1 MAEEAEKKPKET
13 IKITVNNKSVAV
25 PDKKITGYEIKQA
38 AIAQGVSIELD
49 FQLALV
55 LAKGRQIIGDSDEL
69 VITQKKDNF
78 IATAADD
85 NS

>member
-1 MAEEAEKKPKET
+1 MAEEADKKPKKT
-13 IKITVNNKSVAV
+13 IEITVNNKPVVIA
-25 PDKKITGYEIKQA
+25 DKKITGYEIKQA
-38 AIAQGVSIELD
+38 AIEQGVSIELD
-49 FQLALV
+49 FQLALI